1 MIRHY
6 YFSSSIVLVMLAASA
21 VSQGQQAHSL
31 AFNDYAPQHMEMRIA
46 SQPQFGYLSIPGIGN
61 AAVAVSNSMLHP
73 ARWLSQS
80 SNAPLATIELD
91 EVFDSW
97 EAPNRLAVDLQM
109 DWLQFGKFFKDKRSF
124 VHGGIREIAHFSLE
138 LPSDLLRL
146 PFTGNANFELL
157 GDDALDLADFGV
169 RAEHRRSFYL
179 GWQRNWNEKWSSG
192 VRVHYLRGIRH
203 GELAIEDLKWSTNEV
218 TWDWAF
224 EGQGSVQSSGMWPLA
239 QFLDSG
245 KLDDAAVTQ
254 LQEELISGVG
264 TGFGLDLGVEY
275 RVNAKWLA
283 FAQVNDLGSMRWK
296 QDIRNLST
304 QSTTFEFS
312 GLDWSAADDWTVQ
325 GAEDSLAGYGQA
337 VADDLE
343 QDLALDEDAVPY
355 RTGLGAKW
363 SLGAEFTPWP
373 AVKWQPSLG
382 MLVRKNG
389 ALPLSWRASWNQAWG
404 RWMKT
409 SLSFG
414 ARDGLGSSAGI
425 SVAWNAGPFVVTA
438 AADSHR
444 LLNWTAFDLDDST
457 GETSE
462 SIRFPTYAPLAHV
475 QIGVVWRMG
484 WMPKRDRSE
493 TKSECEPFAVPSS
506 TRSPQF

>member
-1 MIRHY
+1 MSRLY
-6 YFSSSIVLVMLAASA
+6 YFSSSIFLGMLAASA
-21 VSQGQQAHSL
+21 VSHGQQAHSL
-31 AFNDYAPQHMEMRIA
+31 VFNDYAPQHIELRIA
-46 SQPQFGYLSIPGIGN
+46 SQPQFGYLSVPGIGN
-61 AAVAVSNSMLHP
+61 SAVAVSNSMLHP
-73 ARWLSQS
+73 AQWLSQS
-80 SNAPLATIELD
+80 PSGSLATIELD

-97 EAPNRLAVDLQM
+97 ETPNRLAVDVQM

-157 GDDALDLADFGV
+157 GDAALDLADFGI

-192 VRVHYLRGIRH
+192 IRVHYLRGIRH

-224 EGQGSVQSSGMWPLA
+224 EGQGSIQSSGMWPLA
-239 QFLDSG
+239 QLLDSG

-264 TGFGLDLGVEY
+264 SGMGLDLGAEY
-275 RVNAKWLA
+275 RVNEKWLV

-296 QDIRNLST
+296 EDIRNANT
-304 QSTTFEFS
+304 QSTSFEFT
-312 GLDWSAADDWTVQ
+312 GLEWNATDDWTLE

-337 VADDLE
+337 IADDLE
-343 QDLALDEDAVPY
+343 EDLALNEDAVPY
-355 RTGLGAKW
+355 RTWLGTKW

-373 AVKWQPSLG
+373 SVKWQPSLG
-382 MLVRKNG
+382 ILVHKNG

-414 ARDGLGSSAGI
+414 ARNGLGSSAGMSI
-425 SVAWNAGPFVVTA
+425 AWNGGPFVVTA
-438 AADSHR
+438 AADSYR
-444 LLNWTAFDLDDST
+444 LLNWTAFDVNDST
-457 GETSE
+457 SETTE
-462 SIRFPTYAPLAHV
+462 SIHFPTYAPLAHL

-484 WMPKRDRSE
+484 WIPKRDRSE

-506 TRSPQF
+506 TRRPQF

>member
-1 MIRHY
+1 MSRHCC
-6 YFSSSIVLVMLAASA
+6 FSTCMVLFMLAASA
-21 VSQGQQAHSL
+21 VSQGQQSHSL
-31 AFNDYAPQHMEMRIA
+31 AFNDYAPQHIELRIA
-46 SQPQFGYLSIPGIGN
+46 SQPQFGYLSLPGIGN
-61 AAVAVSNSMLHP
+61 TAVAVSNSMLHP
-73 ARWLSQS
+73 AQWLSQS
-80 SNAPLATIELD
+80 SNAPVATIELD

-109 DWLQFGKFFKDKRSF
+109 DWLQFGKFLKDKRCF

-146 PFTGNANFELL
+146 PFTGNANFDLL
-157 GDDALDLADFGV
+157 GDDALDLADLGI

-192 VRVHYLRGIRH
+192 IRVNYVQGIRQ
-203 GELAIEDLKWSTNEV
+203 GQLAIEDLKWRTNEV
-218 TWDWAF
+218 TWNWAF
-224 EGQGSVQSSGMWPLA
+224 DGQGSIQSSGMWPLA
-239 QFLDSG
+239 QLLDSG
-245 KLDDAAVTQ
+245 KLDDAAVAQ

-264 TGFGLDLGVEY
+264 SGIGLDMGVEC
-275 RVNAKWLA
+275 RVNAKWLV
-283 FAQVNDLGSMRWK
+283 FAQVNDFGTMRWK
-296 QDIRNLST
+296 QDIRAVNT
-304 QSTTFEFS
+304 QSTSFEFT
-312 GLDWSAADDWTVQ
+312 GLEWSAADDWTIE
-325 GAEDSLAGYGQA
+325 GGEDSLAGYAQA

-343 QDLALDEDAVPY
+343 QDLALNEDAVPY

-409 SLSFG
+409 SLTFG
-414 ARDGLGSSAGI
+414 ARDGLEPSAGV
-425 SVAWNAGPFVVTA
+425 SVAWNGGPFVVTV

-444 LLNWTAFDLDDST
+444 LLNWTAFDVDDST

-462 SIRFPTYAPLAHV
+462 SIHFPTYAPLAHV
-475 QIGVVWRMG
+475 QIGVVWRLG
-484 WMPKRDRSE
+484 WLSTREQSE
-493 TKSECEPFAVPSS
+493 TKPECEPFAAPSS
-506 TRSPQF
+506 TRRPDF